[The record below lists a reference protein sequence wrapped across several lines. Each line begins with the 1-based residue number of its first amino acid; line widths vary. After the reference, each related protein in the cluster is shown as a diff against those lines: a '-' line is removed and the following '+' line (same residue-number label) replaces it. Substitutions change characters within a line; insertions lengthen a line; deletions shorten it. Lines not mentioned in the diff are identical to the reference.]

1 MNNIMA
7 VSYIFT
13 FLQTAA
19 RSNPVIKTCD
29 ALNETASFF
38 DFSFRYVTKLVV
50 RAPGYRD

>member
-1 MNNIMA
+1 MA